1 MVRAD
6 DQQVLVLS
14 PHPDDET
21 FGCGGT
27 LRLLA
32 NAGAQIDVLYMTR
45 GELGVDAPEAAT
57 PQSREQLAAK
67 RTAEAL
73 AACQVLGARDVGFL
87 AGRDGQL
94 LEQPELSAPIR
105 TQLASRN
112 YSRVFCPWPEE
123 SHPDHRATHDLL
135 RMALANFTGTL
146 DVWLYE
152 VWTPLRPGVYVPI
165 DATIEA
171 KTAAANCHRSQ
182 LACLDYVSGFR
193 GLAAYRALAC
203 AGAKFAEAFR
213 TSEAQRFAA
222 GNAAAGN
229 GAAGNGHG

>member
-1 MVRAD
+1 MLRAD
-6 DQQVLVLS
+6 GQQVLVLS

-32 NAGAQIDVLYMTR
+32 SAGAEIDVLYMTR
-45 GELGVDAPEAAT
+45 GELGVDAPESST
-57 PQSREQLAAK
+57 PASRERLATL
-67 RTAEAL
+67 RSTEAH
-73 AACQVLGARDVGFL
+73 AACQLLGAREVNFL

-94 LEQPELSAPIR
+94 CEQPELATDIAA
-105 TQLASRN
+105 QLGRHG
-112 YSRVFCPWPEE
+112 YSRVFCPWSEE
-123 SHPDHRATHDLL
+123 SHPDHRATCHLL
-135 RMALANFTGTL
+135 KWALGGFSGTL

-152 VWTPLRPGVYVPI
+152 VWTPLRPAVYVPI

-171 KTAAANCHRSQ
+171 KLAAAQCHQSQ

-203 AGAKFAEAFR
+203 AGAKFAEAFQTCDAR
-213 TSEAQRFAA
+213 RFV
-222 GNAAAGN
+222 
-229 GAAGNGHG
+229 AGNGHA